1 MELGRRLAFPVMQG
15 AASDDARGGSGAG
28 DLIIAM
34 AGRVYS
40 HTQNRDARF
49 PK

>member
-1 MELGRRLAFPVMQG
+1 MQLGQRLAFPVMQG

-28 DLIIAM
+28 DLIVAT
-34 AGRVYS
+34 AGRVSS

-49 PK
+49 TK